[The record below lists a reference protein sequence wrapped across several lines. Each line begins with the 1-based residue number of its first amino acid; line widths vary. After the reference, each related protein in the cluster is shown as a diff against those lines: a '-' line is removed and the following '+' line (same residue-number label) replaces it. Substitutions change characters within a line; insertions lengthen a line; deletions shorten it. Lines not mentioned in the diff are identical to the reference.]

1 MAFWYFL
8 LILVCG
14 ASVFAA
20 AYVFPMLF
28 LKTRHIIQAPTDR
41 GIKKVVEK
49 HGQSMVFEPALK
61 WRQFIKQYVLAERF
75 GKKELMCKLDKDISY
90 ICYEIVLFNNRN
102 KVFDVLK
109 VKDLVEK
116 SGYTKVVELPE
127 ETSYV
132 SIVVDEVDNAT
143 FPDSTVRKAKA
154 GKIAKFL
161 VACSFALLMEIMSV
175 KVCLA
180 NIFGGVFRESFILT
194 GESAL
199 ITLLI
204 AGILIA
210 VNIISVVIALS
221 VRNAKKSGWNKA

>member
-1 MAFWYFL
+1 MAFWWFL
-8 LILVCG
+8 LILICAV
-14 ASVFAA
+14 SVFTAT
-20 AYVFPMLF
+20 YVFPVLF

-41 GIKKVVEK
+41 GIKKTLEK
-49 HGQSMVFEPALK
+49 NGQSMVFEPALK
-61 WRQFIKQYVLAERF
+61 WRKFIKQYVLAERF
-75 GKKELMCKLDKDISY
+75 GKKELICKLDKDISY
-90 ICYEIVLFNNRN
+90 ICYEIVLFNNQN

-127 ETSYV
+127 QTSFV
-132 SIVVDEVDNAT
+132 SVVVEEVDNAT

-180 NIFGGVFRESFILT
+180 NLFGGVFRESFVLT

-199 ITLLI
+199 TTLLI
-204 AGILIA
+204 AVILITI
-210 VNIISVVIALS
+210 NIISVVIALS